1 MHDRIGPRSVAAE
14 SAPRRSWTAWTG
26 AMLRDLV
33 HWLGRR
39 PMTLPEGRLR
49 ISHSSDVRM
58 LVWAFAGTDLVTG
71 FVIEGMIPSAGRAAH
86 LVWMVFSLV
95 LSLGFCA
102 MTARSPHLLDS
113 GDLRLRT
120 GPFGELTI
128 PVAALGS
135 VRVAHGSV
143 PGHGLRRVPDEDD
156 AVACTVGSGTGLVL
170 DLQEPLLVRLRK
182 GEPVT
187 ATRVYATADQPAE
200 AARLI
205 SRSLSGGGKR

>member
-1 MHDRIGPRSVAAE
+1 MHDRVGPPPVAAGT
-14 SAPRRSWTAWTG
+14 APRRSWTAWTG
-26 AMLRDLV
+26 TMLRDLA
-33 HWLGRR
+33 HHLSRR
-39 PMTLPEGRLR
+39 PLTPPEGRR
-49 ISHSSDVRM
+49 QISHSSDVRT

-71 FVIEGMIPSAGRAAH
+71 FVIEGMIPSAGRAPH

-113 GDLRLRT
+113 TGLRLRT

-128 PVAALGS
+128 PVETLGS

-143 PGHGLRRVPDEDD
+143 QGHGLRRVPDEDD
-156 AVACTVGSGTGLVL
+156 AVACTVGSGTGLVIDL
-170 DLQEPLLVRLRK
+170 DEPLLVRLRK
-182 GEPVT
+182 GEPVS
-187 ATRVYATADQPAE
+187 AKRVYAAADQPGE

-205 SRSLSGGGKR
+205 SRSLSGGGTS